1 MELVWRAIARAA
13 VVQAHDPTQRFAVL
27 HCGLPSSAS
36 GGRALDEVVGP
47 GRPVA
52 GLVDLTADDAA
63 AVLTDLLVRGS

>member
-1 MELVWRAIARAA
+1 
-13 VVQAHDPTQRFAVL
+13 VVQVHEPTHRYAVL

-52 GLVDLTADDAA
+52 GLVDLTAPDALA
-63 AVLTDLLVRGS
+63 ALRDLLVRGS